1 MSATLRQTLAQGA
14 ALLAKA
20 GVAQAALDARLLLQ
34 AASGRDH
41 AGLIAAGN
49 EPCGDEVGR
58 RYETLLARRAARE
71 PVARIL
77 GRREFFGLDFE
88 ISPAV
93 LDPRPETELLVETI
107 LERVAR
113 HNTPLRF
120 ADLGTG
126 SGAIA
131 VALLT
136 RLPAA
141 NCIATDLSAE
151 ALAVARANASRHGVA
166 ARFEARQAD
175 LLVGISGPLDFVVS
189 NPPYIRTADIALLDP
204 EVARFDPALA
214 LDGGKDGF
222 DFYRRL
228 FSQLGAHRGS
238 IPLAYLEIGAGQA
251 RGVSEIAHAHGWRAT
266 ETRRDI
272 SGIERVVTAIPGAT

>member
-1 MSATLRQTLAQGA
+1 MLAQGA
-14 ALLAKA
+14 ARLAKA

-49 EPCGDEVGR
+49 EPAGDEVGR
-58 RYETLLARRAARE
+58 RYGPLLARRAARE
-71 PVARIL
+71 PVSRIL
-77 GRREFFGLDFE
+77 GAREFFGLEFAITSD
-88 ISPAV
+88 V

-107 LERVAR
+107 LERLAR
-113 HNTPLRF
+113 HDAPLRF

-141 NCIATDLSAE
+141 NCVATDLSAA

-166 ARFEARQAD
+166 ARLEARLAD
-175 LLVGISGPLDFVVS
+175 LLAGIGGPFDFVVS
-189 NPPYIRTADIALLDP
+189 NPPYIRTADIAGLDP

-214 LDGGKDGF
+214 LDGGKDGL
-222 DFYRRL
+222 DLYRRL

-238 IPLAYLEIGAGQA
+238 IPLAFLEIGAGQA
-251 RGVSEIAHAHGWRAT
+251 PDVGEIAHAHGWRAT

-272 SGIERVVTAIPGAT
+272 SGIERVVMAMPGAT